1 MQYIGLGVLNPRLAQ
16 VYNSPSEL
24 PSCKHEIWVLS
35 MCWINLN
42 WLPDIPSPFLPHL
55 PQQGRGEKENE
66 GLALQVCLRRLR
78 KVWKDYV
85 KVKIGR
91 SLTSYCSASCCFCFF
106 IEGSDGISL
115 QYFTEGLDTETIII
129 LNGLQIF

>member
-1 MQYIGLGVLNPRLAQ
+1 
-16 VYNSPSEL
+16 
-24 PSCKHEIWVLS
+24 

-91 SLTSYCSASCCFCFF
+91 SLTSYCSASCCFCFS